1 MSEGLRVGLVAA
13 IGLGLAAFTY
23 LYLERL
29 GRRGVVPLVF
39 RAAAWTALG
48 LLLLDLSCSAGVG
61 GARPLVL
68 LDGSL
73 SLTAA
78 GGRWREADS
87 AARRLG
93 EVRVFGDERPGAD
106 TAPDRGRS
114 LLGPALAA
122 AAASARPVI
131 VVTDGEI
138 EDARAIPADLLE
150 RAGVRLFPRRPVP
163 DVAITR
169 VSGPSRVTSGDS
181 VRLEVELAATGG
193 ARPESL
199 AVAVESRDRRLARRV
214 VRLEGDAGRAR
225 LAFASAGLGAGDHVL
240 RVRLVDHADAEP
252 GTDERLHLVT
262 VVPSPAVV
270 LLAAPAD
277 WDTRFLYRALKDVA
291 RLPVRGYA
299 RLERDRWRALHDLTR
314 VAEDQVRQAARRA
327 DVLILKGDA
336 GSLGEA
342 ARARGIWRWPSGPIG
357 DASPVAGDWYLAA
370 PGGSPLDPGFA
381 GFPIDSFPPAVQLV
395 PMRPRAGQWVALTA
409 QNGRRGPS
417 WPAIVGEDSGR
428 VRLVTVLADGL
439 WRWAFRG
446 GSSEESYRAWVAAT
460 LDWLLAAPDTAAG
473 LARPVRPVVQ
483 NGRPL
488 VFQWTAPGRPR
499 PIPVEW
505 SPRPPAGGDDTLRFD
520 GSGRAALWLPPGEYR
535 YRLAGG
541 GGGAVAVERY
551 SDELVPRPVVL
562 APREPRP
569 PAAAA
574 GRSARD
580 RPWLFALCLLA
591 LAGEWIA
598 RRRLGLR

>member
-1 MSEGLRVGLVAA
+1 MVAA
-13 IGLGLAAFTY
+13 GLGLAAFTY
-23 LYLERL
+23 LYLERA

-39 RAAAWTALG
+39 RAVAWAALG
-48 LLLLDLSCSAGVG
+48 LLLLDLSCSAGAG
-61 GARPLVL
+61 GVRPLVL

-138 EDARAIPADLLE
+138 EDVRAIPPDLLD
-150 RAGVRLFPRRPVP
+150 RTGVRLFPRRPVP

-169 VSGPSRVTSGDS
+169 VSGPARLTSGDS
-181 VRLEVELAATGG
+181 VRLEVELGAFGG

-199 AVAVESRDRRLARRV
+199 AVEVVSRDRRLARRV
-214 VRLEGDAGRAR
+214 ARLEGDAARAR
-225 LAFASAGLGAGDHVL
+225 LSFGSTGLGPGDHVL
-240 RVRLVDHADAEP
+240 RVRLADHADAEP
-252 GTDERLHLVT
+252 RTDERLHLVT
-262 VVPSPAVV
+262 VVPTPAVV

-277 WDTRFLYRALKDVA
+277 WDSRFLYRTLKDVA

-299 RLERDRWRALHDLTR
+299 RLERDRWRALHDLSR
-314 VAEDQVRQAARRA
+314 VTEDQVRQAARRA
-327 DVLILKGDA
+327 DVLILKGDV

-357 DASPVAGDWYLAA
+357 DATPVQGDWYLAA

-381 GFPIDSFPPAVQLV
+381 GFPIDSFPPAVQVV
-395 PMRPRAGQWVALTA
+395 PIRPRPGEWVALTA
-409 QNGRRGPS
+409 QNGRRGPA

-428 VRLVTVLADGL
+428 VRVVTVLADGL

-446 GSSEESYRAWVAAT
+446 GSSEQSYRAWVAAA

-488 VFQWTAPGRPR
+488 VFEWTAPGRPR
-499 PIPVEW
+499 PVAVEW
-505 SPRPPAGGDDTLRFD
+505 SPRPAAGGDDTLRFD
-520 GSGRAALWLPPGEYR
+520 GSGRATVWLSPGEYR
-535 YRLAGG
+535 YRLGG
-541 GGGAVAVERY
+541 GGGGGGTVAVERY
-551 SDELVPRPVVL
+551 SDELLPRPVVL
-562 APREPRP
+562 AAREPRP
-569 PAAAA
+569 PAAGA

-580 RPWLFALCLLA
+580 RPWLFALCVLA
-591 LAGEWIA
+591 LAGEWLA